1 MRLFDRL
8 FLQHPRSVGETY
20 YRHMCIAIKV
30 SIRLLYSAVFQLI
43 HAFIPGINPPLGSDL
58 ESLEHFIY
66 MNKPKQRKLSNDE

>member
-1 MRLFDRL
+1 
-8 FLQHPRSVGETY
+8 
-20 YRHMCIAIKV
+20 MCIAIKV